1 MIGIYDKNV
10 EKMKKLLTFIFNI
23 DIVNMK
29 ILQRFTI
36 DK

>member
-1 MIGIYDKNV
+1 MIGIYDKYE

>member
-1 MIGIYDKNV
+1 MIGIYDKDE

-23 DIVNMK
+23 GIVNMK

>member
-1 MIGIYDKNV
+1 MIGIYDKDV
-10 EKMKKLLTFIFNI
+10 EKMKKLLTFNFNI

>member
-1 MIGIYDKNV
+1 MIGIYDKDE
-10 EKMKKLLTFIFNI
+10 EKMNKLLTFIFSI